1 MATEILGHMVDASA
15 TELALHS
22 ANVMAKFSNGE
33 AYNETAWIERGRF
46 KNIRRM
52 SYLLKL

>member
-22 ANVMAKFSNGE
+22 ANVMKQWGNGE
-33 AYNETAWIERGRF
+33 TYNEDV
-46 KNIRRM
+46 
-52 SYLLKL
+52 